1 MVGLGTGGLGQFNL
15 SLHYIAYGCET
26 RPYII
31 FLVIGCG
38 RCVFCL
44 VHPMFRIFLLL
55 FRLLRVRGVLSI
67 ISRLPKYLRLSWRLL
82 WDARVPSL
90 PKLFVV
96 LAVLYGLS
104 PFDLIPEAILPHIG
118 LGDDI
123 VLVILSI
130 RNLIAT
136 SPQNIVQE
144 HAHKIVK
151 KS

>member
-1 MVGLGTGGLGQFNL
+1 
-15 SLHYIAYGCET
+15 
-26 RPYII
+26 
-31 FLVIGCG
+31 
-38 RCVFCL
+38 
-44 VHPMFRIFLLL
+44 MFRIFLLL

-130 RNLIAT
+130 RNLIAA